1 MIFFIYQIFLSI
13 ILIFSPIII
22 IFRIIKNKEDK
33 FRVREKFCF
42 FSKKRNAGKLIWFHG
57 SSVGEIMSVIPI
69 IKKYDNDKSVDTI
82 LITSSTLSSSG
93 IINKIK
99 FKKTIHQFYPIDFFL
114 FSKKFLDYWRPNVAI
129 FLESEIWPSMFKS
142 IKDKNIFLILL
153 NARITKKSF
162 NRWSKLKSFSRSIFN
177 LIDIAYPQ
185 NNETKDY
192 LKKLNVNNIKVIGN
206 LKYIEDDSSQINKID
221 KQLFLQFKKYKTFI
235 AASTHDDE
243 EIFAAKTHILL
254 KKKNKKFY
262 YNNNS

>member
-99 FKKTIHQFYPIDFFL
+99 FKKQYINFTLLTFFI
-114 FSKKFLDYWRPNVAI
+114 FKKNFRLLGNQ
-129 FLESEIWPSMFKS
+129 
-142 IKDKNIFLILL
+142 ILL
-153 NARITKKSF
+153 F
-162 NRWSKLKSFSRSIFN
+162 F
-177 LIDIAYPQ
+177 
-185 NNETKDY
+185 
-192 LKKLNVNNIKVIGN
+192 
-206 LKYIEDDSSQINKID
+206 
-221 KQLFLQFKKYKTFI
+221 
-235 AASTHDDE
+235 
-243 EIFAAKTHILL
+243 
-254 KKKNKKFY
+254 
-262 YNNNS
+262 